1 MTRIEG
7 ATPVLR
13 VADVDRSVE
22 WYRRVLRFDADC
34 FPDKPPH
41 EFAILTRDG
50 ARIMLQRVSPGE
62 KAGPM
67 DPETWSV
74 HLRLSG
80 TKLLELHDQVRL
92 ETKVVAGPWRKFY
105 CDVEF
110 EIADPDGHRL
120 CLGEV
125 LPDRVQVPSPPE

>member
-1 MTRIEG
+1 M
-7 ATPVLR
+7 LR

-34 FPDKPPH
+34 FADEPPH

-50 ARIMLQRVSPGE
+50 ARIMLQRASPDE
-62 KAGPM
+62 KAGPRN
-67 DPETWSV
+67 PATWSV

-80 TKLLELHDQVRL
+80 EKLLELHDQVRL

-110 EIADPDGHRL
+110 EIADPAGHRL

-125 LPDRVQVPSPPE
+125 LPDSVQVASPPE

>member
-7 ATPVLR
+7 ATPVLH

-22 WYRRVLRFDADC
+22 WYRRVLSFNADC
-34 FPDKPPH
+34 FPDEPPR
-41 EFAILTRDG
+41 EFAILTRDA

-67 DPETWSV
+67 NPATWSV

-80 TKLLELHDQVRL
+80 EKLLELHDQVAL
-92 ETKVVAGPWRKFY
+92 ETKVVAGPWRRFY

-125 LPDRVQVPSPPE
+125 LPDSVQVPSPPE